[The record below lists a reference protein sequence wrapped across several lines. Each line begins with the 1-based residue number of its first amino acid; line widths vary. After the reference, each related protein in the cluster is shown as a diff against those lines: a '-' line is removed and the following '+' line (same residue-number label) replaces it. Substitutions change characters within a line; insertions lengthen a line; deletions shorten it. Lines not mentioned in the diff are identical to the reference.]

1 MLKYAAFEPPVPGYD
16 FVRDEIEM
24 VMAALV
30 DDPTLDV
37 ATELATL
44 NVLANEILAEQMA
57 QIQ

>member
-1 MLKYAAFEPPVPGYD
+1 
-16 FVRDEIEM
+16 
-24 VMAALV
+24 MAALV